1 MGERR
6 PVREVGQRAQHP
18 VLQHRQLTLLGGLLE
33 QAEHDPGH
41 QDLGNKNH
49 VKALSELKHLLFLIK
64 ILNMG
69 DTRHETAVPRHKMKD
84 SKTFP
89 ISNLI

>member
-1 MGERR
+1 M
-6 PVREVGQRAQHP
+6 REVGQRAQHP

-69 DTRHETAVPRHKMKD
+69 DKLVQGCSSCSSTQNERQ
-84 SKTFP
+84 
-89 ISNLI
+89 